1 MRVVLFG
8 PPGSG
13 KGTQAQLLQK
23 EYGLQHIS
31 TGHLIREEIKLGT
44 HAGLEAQPY
53 IKKGQLVPGQLVR
66 EMAESA
72 ISDLNYDDFI
82 LDGYPRTVEQARW
95 LDEFLT
101 TLNLDLDAIISIKV
115 PTDDLVERLSRRRV
129 NALTGENYHLDF
141 KPPPEN
147 LDPSL
152 VIQRADDKPEAIR
165 HRLEVYSRETSPVE
179 DFYRDR
185 SYYYEIDG
193 LGDQMD
199 ILERVKG
206 VLRKASVAPN

>member
-72 ISDLNYDDFI
+72 MSDLNYDDFI

-95 LDEFLT
+95 LDEFLS

-129 NALTGENYHLDF
+129 NALTGESYHLDF
-141 KPPPEN
+141 KPPPPN

-152 VIQRADDKPEAIR
+152 VIQRADDEPEAIR
-165 HRLEVYSRETSPVE
+165 RRLEVYSHDTSPVE
-179 DFYRDR
+179 DFYHDR
-185 SYYYEIDG
+185 PYYYEIDG

-199 ILERVKG
+199 ILDRVKG